1 MPGKFEIYQDKSGGT
16 RFRLKASNG
25 QIILSSQSYKNKAG
39 CLKGIDS
46 VKKNA
51 ASIEKFSKTETK
63 AGKFAFNLLAAN
75 KQVIG
80 TSQQY
85 KSHASRD
92 KGINSVVAHAPD
104 AKNVELDNE

>member
-1 MPGKFEIYQDKSGGT
+1 MPGKFEVYTDKSGGF

-25 QIILSSQSYKNKAG
+25 QIILSSQGYKSKSG
-39 CLKGIDS
+39 CMNGVES

-51 ASIEKFSKTETK
+51 AFIDNFAKSETK
-63 AGKFAFNLLAAN
+63 GEKFAFNLLAAN

-85 KSHASRD
+85 KTEASRD
-92 KGINSVVAHAPD
+92 KGVNSVMNNAPD
-104 AKNVELDNE
+104 ANIVEVDS